1 MDPVE
6 EVKENAADAV
16 ANAVLE
22 GDASLKEV
30 KAAQAAARGECFEEE
45 VKKEFDLDMANA
57 KILVMGIGGGGS
69 NTITRLTEIGISGAK
84 TIALNTDAR
93 HLTASKAHQ
102 KFLLGRET
110 TRGLGAG
117 GYPDVGKKAAE
128 ESERELRKVVEGIDM
143 VFLVAGMGGG
153 TGTGAAPVIAR
164 IAREAGAIVISNVTM
179 PFRVEGARVGKAE
192 DGLYNLRQHC
202 DTVIAIENDRLL
214 KIAGNLP
221 LKQAFCVADD
231 LVASMIKGITETIST
246 PSLVNL
252 DYADVKAIMHSG
264 GVATVG
270 FGEACSEDRAEECI
284 IKAMSNPLLDVD
296 YHGGT
301 GALIHITGGTDL
313 RLDEVSMIG
322 EYVCKQLDPDA
333 QVIWGARIDPSY
345 RNKMK
350 VITIIT
356 GVKSP
361 YILGKLGCEPHEHA
375 SQDVH
380 RLVHKELG
388 IPLLA

>member
-1 MDPVE
+1 MDSVME
-6 EVKENAADAV
+6 MNGSAASA
-16 ANAVLE
+16 
-22 GDASLKEV
+22 ASLKEV
-30 KAAQAAARGECFEEE
+30 KAAEAAARGERLEDKFKEE
-45 VKKEFDLDMANA
+45 FGLDMPGAR
-57 KILVMGIGGGGS
+57 ILVAGVGGGGS
-69 NTITRLTEIGISGAK
+69 NTITRLTEIGISGAR
-84 TIALNTDAR
+84 TLAVNTDAR
-93 HLTASKAHQ
+93 HLTTSKAHQ
-102 KFLLGRET
+102 KFLLGREI

-117 GYPDVGKKAAE
+117 GFPETGRKAAE
-128 ESERELRKVVEGIDM
+128 ESEKELKKIMEGVDM
-143 VFLVAGMGGG
+143 LFLVAGMGGG

-164 IAREAGAIVISNVTM
+164 IAKEAGSIVIANVTM
-179 PFRVEGARVGKAE
+179 PFKVEGARMGKAE
-192 DGLYNLRQHC
+192 DGLSCLRQHC

-214 KIAGNLP
+214 RIAGNLP
-221 LKQAFCVADD
+221 LKQAFSVADD
-231 LVASMIKGITETIST
+231 LVASMIKGITETISQ

-270 FGEACSEDRAEECI
+270 FGEACSKDRAEECI

-322 EYVCKQLDPDA
+322 EYVCKQLDPEA
-333 QVIWGARIDPSY
+333 QVIWGARIDPSF
-345 RNKMK
+345 RNKIK
-350 VITIIT
+350 VITIVT

-361 YILGKLGCEPHEHA
+361 YILGKYGCEKHA
-375 SQDVH
+375 MPAQDVH
-380 RLVHKELG
+380 ATVHKELG